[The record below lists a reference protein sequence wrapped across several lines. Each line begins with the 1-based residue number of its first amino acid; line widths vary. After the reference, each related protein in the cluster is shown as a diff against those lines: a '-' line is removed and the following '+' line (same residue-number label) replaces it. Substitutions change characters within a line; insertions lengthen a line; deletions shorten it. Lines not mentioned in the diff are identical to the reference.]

1 MKIIFSLLFVFAIS
15 FTSFSYAQ
23 TQTNLDDGLYISVQS
38 ELRNSNGQLVSFLES
53 SKFTD
58 IDVAALYNFLD
69 FEASVGND
77 PIVTIDGKKFQ
88 IIQRTTVL
96 TFDSENV
103 IGSTNLSDNLDG
115 QEIHLARFAHD
126 GLPAVPGDTLQS
138 TWTFVRLV

>member
-23 TQTNLDDGLYISVQS
+23 TQTSLDDGLYINVQS
-38 ELRNSNGQLVSFLES
+38 ELRNSDGQLVSFLES

-58 IDVAALYNFLD
+58 IDVLALHNFLD

-77 PIVTIDGKKFQ
+77 PIMTIDGKKFQ
-88 IIQRTTVL
+88 IIQRTTIL

-115 QEIHLARFAHD
+115 QEILLARFAHD
-126 GLPAVPGDTLQS
+126 GLPVVPRDTLQS

>member
-1 MKIIFSLLFVFAIS
+1 MKIIFSLLFLLAIS

-23 TQTNLDDGLYISVQS
+23 TQTSIDDGLYISVQS
-38 ELRNSNGQLVSFLES
+38 ELRNSNGQLISFLES

-58 IDVAALYNFLD
+58 IDVSALYNFLD

-77 PIVTIDGKKFQ
+77 PTVLIDGKEFQ

-103 IGSTNLSDNLDG
+103 IGSTYLSDNLDG
-115 QEIHLARFAHD
+115 QEIPLARFAHD
-126 GLPAVPGDTLQS
+126 GLPVIPGDTLHS

>member
-1 MKIIFSLLFVFAIS
+1 MKILFSSFFLLLIS
-15 FTSFSYAQ
+15 FTSLSFAQ
-23 TQTNLDDGLYISVQS
+23 TQTSLDDGLYINVQS

-58 IDVAALYNFLD
+58 LDVHSLYNFLD
-69 FEASVGND
+69 FEVSVGDD
-77 PIVTIDGKKFQ
+77 PIVIIDGKKFQ
-88 IIQRTTVL
+88 IIQRTTIL

-126 GLPAVPGDTLQS
+126 GLPVVPGDTLQS
-138 TWTFVRLV
+138 TWTFVRLI